1 MERII
6 FEQSPLVFNQSNA
19 WNLKFVYLLHNL
31 LDNKNT
37 ISRVDCLYWISINI
51 I

>member
-19 WNLKFVYLLHNL
+19 WNLKFVYLLL
-31 LDNKNT
+31 ETTKIELVVLIVYT
-37 ISRVDCLYWISINI
+37 ELV
-51 I
+51 